1 MNLRERINNITP
13 STTNINIKNI
23 LKFLGVLI
31 AIITALFFLFSSG
44 GKKEEKVQKQVDE
57 NAELMTSIQSE
68 LPSDYGAN
76 RKEKTAIETADEVL
90 TEPEKEI
97 PAEYFIEAQEPDPQ
111 PTPEELYEQELA
123 MRRRD
128 LEYQARTS
136 PLKKSTKTSY
146 ATAGNGAYAN
156 TGTSSTGGSSN
167 FDTSLLFAGLNEE
180 EDPNMQ
186 KKKQEFFKDNAVNE
200 FVLKQT
206 LIPAISRYEVKTGH
220 IIPVT
225 MTIKVNSDN
234 PGKVTATVRSD
245 IYDSLTGTQKL
256 IPMGST
262 LFGEFNSNVS
272 FGQER
277 LQMVFT
283 RLTLPNGKSIDLGR
297 MNAHDQEGQS
307 GIKDQVDTHMSKVV
321 ASVVLSAI
329 LGAGSAVVS
338 GDNSDDNSWE
348 AGAGTGAGEQIMT
361 VGNSYAEKVLNVQP
375 TLVTRV
381 GVRTTILVDKDIIL
395 EKYNKQIKYLNEN

>member
-1 MNLRERINNITP
+1 MNLRDWINNITP

-23 LKFLGVLI
+23 LKFLAALI
-31 AIITALFFLFSSG
+31 GIIAVFFFLFSSG
-44 GKKEEKVQKQVDE
+44 GKKEEKVEKQIDE

-90 TEPEKEI
+90 TEPEEEI

-136 PLKKSTKTSY
+136 PLKKSKKTSY
-146 ATAGNGAYAN
+146 VTAGNYSEGGVSSAGGN
-156 TGTSSTGGSSN
+156 TN

-180 EDPNMQ
+180 EDPNKQ
-186 KKKQEFFKDNAVNE
+186 KQREKFLKDNAVND

-206 LIPAISRYEVKTGH
+206 LIPAISRYEIKTGH

-225 MTIKVNSDN
+225 MTIKINSEN

-245 IYDSLTGTQKL
+245 VYDSLTGTQRL

-262 LFGEFNSNVS
+262 LFGEFNSDVA

-297 MNAHDQEGQS
+297 MNGYDQEGQS
-307 GIKDQVDTHMSKVV
+307 GVKDIVNTHMSRVIG
-321 ASVVLSAI
+321 SVVLSAI
-329 LGAGSAVVS
+329 LGAGSAVTT
-338 GDNSDDNSWE
+338 GNDRDDSSWE
-348 AGAGTGAGEQIMT
+348 AGAGQGAGEQIMT
-361 VGNSYAEKVLNVQP
+361 VGNTYGEKVLNVKP
-375 TLVTRV
+375 TLINRV
-381 GVRTTILVDKDIIL
+381 GIRTTILVDKDIIL
-395 EKYNKQIKYLNEN
+395 EKYDKQIRYLNEN

>member
-1 MNLRERINNITP
+1 MNLKERINNLTP

-23 LKFLGVLI
+23 LKFLAVLI
-31 AIITALFFLFSSG
+31 AIITALFFMFSG
-44 GKKEEKVQKQVDE
+44 GEKEKKVQKQVDE

-90 TEPEKEI
+90 TEPEEI
-97 PAEYFIEAQEPDPQ
+97 PAEYFIEAQDPDPQ

-128 LEYQARTS
+128 LEYQARIS
-136 PLKKSTKTSY
+136 PLKKSKKTSY
-146 ATAGNGAYAN
+146 VTATNGAYSD
-156 TGTSSTGGSSN
+156 TGTSSSGGSSN
-167 FDTSLLFAGLNEE
+167 LDTSLLFAGLNEE
-180 EDPNMQ
+180 EDPNKQ
-186 KKKQEFFKDNAVNE
+186 KQREKFLKDNAVND

-206 LIPAISRYEVKTGH
+206 LIPSISRYEIKTGH

-225 MTIKVNSDN
+225 MTIKINSEN

-245 IYDSLTGTQKL
+245 VYDSLTGTQRL

-262 LFGEFNSNVS
+262 LFGEFNSDVA

-297 MNAHDQEGQS
+297 MNGYDQEGQS
-307 GIKDQVDTHMSKVV
+307 GVKDIVNTHMSRVIG
-321 ASVVLSAI
+321 SVVLSAI
-329 LGAGSAVVS
+329 LGAGSAVTT
-338 GDNSDDNSWE
+338 GNDRDDNSWE
-348 AGAGTGAGEQIMT
+348 AGAGQGAGEQIMT
-361 VGNSYAEKVLNVQP
+361 VGNTYGEKVLNVKP
-375 TLVTRV
+375 TLINRI
-381 GVRTTILVDKDIIL
+381 GIRTTILVDKDIIL
-395 EKYNKQIKYLNEN
+395 EKYDKQIRYLNEN

>member
-1 MNLRERINNITP
+1 MNLRDRINNITP

-23 LKFLGVLI
+23 LKFLAILI
-31 AIITALFFLFSSG
+31 AIITALFFMFSSG
-44 GKKEEKVQKQVDE
+44 GEKKDKEQKQVDE

-90 TEPEKEI
+90 TEPEEEI

-128 LEYQARTS
+128 MEYQARTS

-146 ATAGNGAYAN
+146 ATAGNNSYQDGSV
-156 TGTSSTGGSSN
+156 SSGGSTN
-167 FDTSLLFAGLNEE
+167 FDTSLLLAGLNEE

-186 KKKQEFFKDNAVNE
+186 KKKQAFYKDNAVNN
-200 FVLKQT
+200 FVLKQA
-206 LIPAISRYEVKTGH
+206 LIPAISRYEVKTGT
-220 IIPVT
+220 ILPVT

-245 IYDSLTGTQKL
+245 VYDSLTGTQKL

-297 MNAHDQEGQS
+297 MNGYDQEGQS
-307 GIKDQVDTHMSKVV
+307 GVKDLVDTHMSKVIG
-321 ASVVLSAI
+321 SVVLSAI
-329 LGAGSAVVS
+329 LGAGSAVTT
-338 GDNSDDNSWE
+338 GNDRDDNSWE
-348 AGAGTGAGEQIMT
+348 AGAGQGAGEQIMT
-361 VGNSYAEKVLNVQP
+361 VGNTYGEKLLNVQP

-381 GVRTTILVDKDIIL
+381 GVRTTILVDQDIIL

>member
-1 MNLRERINNITP
+1 MNLREKINNITP

-31 AIITALFFLFSSG
+31 AIITALFFLFSPG
-44 GKKEEKVQKQVDE
+44 GEKEKKVQKQVDE

-90 TEPEKEI
+90 TEPEEI

-146 ATAGNGAYAN
+146 ATAGKEAYAN
-156 TGTSSTGGSSN
+156 TGTSSTEGSSN
-167 FDTSLLFAGLNEE
+167 FDTSLLLAGLNEE

-186 KKKQEFFKDNAVNE
+186 KKKQAFYKDNAVNE
-200 FVLKQT
+200 FVLKQK

-245 IYDSLTGTQKL
+245 VYDSLTGTQRL
-256 IPMGST
+256 LPMGST

-297 MNAHDQEGQS
+297 MNVYDQEGQS
-307 GIKDQVDTHMSKVV
+307 GVKDLVDTHMSKVV

-348 AGAGTGAGEQIMT
+348 AGAGQGAGEQIMT
-361 VGNSYAEKVLNVQP
+361 VGTSYAEKVLNVQP
-375 TLVTRV
+375 SLINRV
-381 GVRTTILVDKDIIL
+381 GIRTTIIVDKDIIL

>member
-1 MNLRERINNITP
+1 MNLRDWINNITP

-23 LKFLGVLI
+23 LKFLAALI
-31 AIITALFFLFSSG
+31 GIIAVFFFLFSSG
-44 GKKEEKVQKQVDE
+44 GKKEEKVEKQIDE

-76 RKEKTAIETADEVL
+76 RKEKTAIETADKVL
-90 TEPEKEI
+90 TEPEEEI

-136 PLKKSTKTSY
+136 PLKKSKKTSY
-146 ATAGNGAYAN
+146 ATAGNYSEGGVSSAGGN
-156 TGTSSTGGSSN
+156 TN

-180 EDPNMQ
+180 EDPNKQ
-186 KKKQEFFKDNAVNE
+186 KQREKFLKDNAVND

-206 LIPAISRYEVKTGH
+206 LIPAISRYEIKTGH

-225 MTIKVNSDN
+225 MTIKINSEN

-245 IYDSLTGTQKL
+245 VYDSLTGTQRL

-262 LFGEFNSNVS
+262 LFGEFNSDVA

-297 MNAHDQEGQS
+297 MNGYDQEGQS
-307 GIKDQVDTHMSKVV
+307 GVKDIVNTHMSRVIG
-321 ASVVLSAI
+321 SVVLSAI
-329 LGAGSAVVS
+329 LGAGSAVTT
-338 GDNSDDNSWE
+338 GNDRDDSSWE
-348 AGAGTGAGEQIMT
+348 AGAGQGAGEQIMT
-361 VGNSYAEKVLNVQP
+361 VGNTYGEKVLNVKP
-375 TLVTRV
+375 TLINRV
-381 GVRTTILVDKDIIL
+381 GIRTTILVDKDIIL
-395 EKYNKQIKYLNEN
+395 EKYDKQIRYLNEN